1 MKIAMAQVNPIIGD
15 FNHNYRQIVTYAEKA
30 KDRGCDLVIFPELA
44 ITGYPPRDLLE
55 KRDFIETNLLCL
67 KRLREWIRGIG
78 VICGYA
84 EPNPGEVGN
93 NLFNAAVHFEDG
105 QILQTAYKRL
115 LPTYDIFDE
124 RRYFEPGNDFSVYDY
139 KGRRIGL
146 TICEDVWNDTD
157 VFKRRYYP
165 IDPVTELVRKG
176 ADLILN
182 ISASPYHLG
191 KKAFRRHMLGAIA
204 KKHRV
209 PLVMTNQ
216 VGGNDSVL
224 FDGTS
229 SAFDPEG
236 EVAAQAPDF
245 EEALAVFDVASLS
258 GDRLPGTE
266 TEPETI
272 LKALILGVR
281 DYVRKC
287 GFSKAVIGLSGGID
301 SALTAYIAAR
311 ALEPENVLTIFMP
324 SRYTSPDNFTDTRQ
338 LADNLGVAYEVVSID
353 AIFSAFTD
361 VLSPDFREEDPGV
374 TEQNIQARIRGTLL
388 MGISNARGHLVL
400 STGNKSEM
408 AIGYSTLYGDM
419 NGGLAVISDVPKTLV
434 WELSRHINR
443 DREIIPRRIVDKVP
457 SAELKPDQ
465 TDQDDLPPYEDLDQ
479 ILKKYIEE
487 FTGAERLASMGYDP
501 ALVAEVAA
509 RVDRNEYKRQQ
520 APPGLKVTSKAF
532 GYGRRYPIA
541 HQYRGAATFTAGK
554 ARG

>member
-1 MKIAMAQVNPIIGD
+1 MKIAMAQVNPVIGD
-15 FNHNYRQIVTYAEKA
+15 FNYNFQRIIDYAEKA
-30 KDRGCDLVIFPELA
+30 KARGCDLVIFPELA
-44 ITGYPPRDLLE
+44 VTGYPPRDLLE
-55 KRDFIETNLLCL
+55 KRDFVETNLACL
-67 KRLREWIRGIG
+67 RRLRERIRGIG

-105 QILQTAYKRL
+105 EILHTAYKRL

-124 RRYFEPGNDFSVYDY
+124 RRYFEPGDDFSVYDY

-146 TICEDVWNDTD
+146 TVCEDVWNDTD

-165 IDPVTELVRKG
+165 LDPVTELVRNG
-176 ADLILN
+176 ADLIVN
-182 ISASPYHLG
+182 VSASPYHLG
-191 KKAFRRHMLGAIA
+191 KRDFRRRLLSSIA

-209 PLVMTNQ
+209 PLVLANQ

-224 FDGTS
+224 FDGS
-229 SAFDPEG
+229 SGAFDPRG
-236 EVAAQAPDF
+236 EIAAQAPDF
-245 EEALAVFDVASLS
+245 EEALVVVDLDAMT
-258 GDRLPGTE
+258 GDIAPGSE
-266 TEPETI
+266 TEPEAI
-272 LKALILGVR
+272 LKALVLGVR

-311 ALEPENVLTIFMP
+311 ALDPENVLTVFMP
-324 SRYTSPDNFTDTRQ
+324 SRYTSGDNFTDTRQ
-338 LADNLGVAYEVVSID
+338 LADNLGVGYREIPID
-353 AIFSAFTD
+353 EIFTAFTN
-361 VLSPDFREEDPGV
+361 VLSPDFKENDPGV
-374 TEQNIQARIRGTLL
+374 TEQNFQARIRGTLL
-388 MGISNARGHLVL
+388 MGISNAQGHLVL

-419 NGGLAVISDVPKTLV
+419 NGGLSVISDVPKTLV
-434 WELSRHINR
+434 WELSRYINR
-443 DREIIPRRIVDKVP
+443 EREIIPRRIIDKVP

-465 TDQDDLPPYEDLDQ
+465 TDQDDLPPYEDLDK

-487 FTGAERLASMGYDP
+487 FTGAETLAAAGYDP

-541 HQYRGAATFTAGK
+541 HQYRGPAGFTA
-554 ARG
+554 R

>member
-1 MKIAMAQVNPIIGD
+1 MKIAMAQVNPVIGD
-15 FNHNYRQIVTYAEKA
+15 FNHNFRRIVDEAEKA
-30 KDRGCDLVIFPELA
+30 RARGCGLVIFPELA

-55 KRDFIETNLLCL
+55 KRDFVETNLTCL
-67 KRLREWIRGIG
+67 RRLRERIRGIG

-84 EPNPGEVGN
+84 EPNPGDVGN

-105 QILQTAYKRL
+105 EILHTAYKRL

-124 RRYFEPGNDFSVYDY
+124 RRYFEPGSDFSVYEY

-146 TICEDVWNDTD
+146 TVCEDVWNDTD
-157 VFKRRYYP
+157 VFERRYYP
-165 IDPVTELVRKG
+165 VDPVTELVKNG

-182 ISASPYHLG
+182 ISASPFHLG
-191 KKAFRRHMLGAIA
+191 KNAFRRRMLGTIA
-204 KKHRV
+204 KKHRI

-229 SAFDPEG
+229 LAFNPEG
-236 EVAAQAPDF
+236 NVVAHAPDF
-245 EEALAVFDVASLS
+245 EEALVVFDAGALS

-266 TEPETI
+266 TEPETV

-311 ALEPENVLTIFMP
+311 ALEPENVLTVFMP
-324 SRYTSPDNFTDTRQ
+324 SRYTSGDNFTDTRQ
-338 LADNLGVAYEVVSID
+338 LADNLGVGYREIPID
-353 AIFSAFTD
+353 GIFSAFTA

-388 MGISNARGHLVL
+388 MGISNAQGHLVL

-419 NGGLAVISDVPKTLV
+419 NGGLSVISDVPKTLV

-443 DREIIPRRIVDKVP
+443 DGEIIPRRIIDKVP

-465 TDQDDLPPYEDLDQ
+465 TDQDDLPPYEELDK
-479 ILKKYIEE
+479 ILKGYIEE
-487 FTGAERLASMGYDP
+487 FKSADVLAAAGCDP
-501 ALVAEVAA
+501 ALVADVAA

-541 HQYRGAATFTAGK
+541 HQYRWPADFTAGE
-554 ARG
+554 R

>member
-1 MKIAMAQVNPIIGD
+1 MKIAMAQVNPVIGD
-15 FNHNYRQIVTYAEKA
+15 FNYNFQRIIDYAEKA
-30 KDRGCDLVIFPELA
+30 KARGCDLVIFPELA
-44 ITGYPPRDLLE
+44 VTGYPPRDLLE
-55 KRDFIETNLLCL
+55 KRDFVKTNLACL
-67 KRLREWIRGIG
+67 RRLRERIRGIG

-105 QILQTAYKRL
+105 EILHTAYKRL

-124 RRYFEPGNDFSVYDY
+124 RRYFEPGDDFSVYDY

-146 TICEDVWNDTD
+146 TVCEDVWNDTD

-165 IDPVTELVRKG
+165 LDPVTELVRNG
-176 ADLILN
+176 ADLIVN
-182 ISASPYHLG
+182 VSASPYHLG
-191 KKAFRRHMLGAIA
+191 KRDFRRRLLSSIA

-209 PLVMTNQ
+209 PLVLANQ

-224 FDGTS
+224 FDGS
-229 SAFDPEG
+229 SGAFDPRG
-236 EVAAQAPDF
+236 EIAAQAPDF
-245 EEALAVFDVASLS
+245 EEALVVVDLDAMT
-258 GDRLPGTE
+258 GDIAPGSE
-266 TEPETI
+266 TEPEAI
-272 LKALILGVR
+272 LKALVLGVR

-311 ALEPENVLTIFMP
+311 ALDPENVLTVFMP
-324 SRYTSPDNFTDTRQ
+324 SRYTSGDNFTDTRQ
-338 LADNLGVAYEVVSID
+338 LADNLGVGYREIPID
-353 AIFSAFTD
+353 EIFTAFTN
-361 VLSPDFREEDPGV
+361 VLSPDFKENDPGV
-374 TEQNIQARIRGTLL
+374 TEQNFQARIRGTLL
-388 MGISNARGHLVL
+388 MGISNAQGHLVL

-419 NGGLAVISDVPKTLV
+419 NGGLSVISDVPKTLV
-434 WELSRHINR
+434 WELSRYINR
-443 DREIIPRRIVDKVP
+443 EREIIPRRIIDKVP

-465 TDQDDLPPYEDLDQ
+465 TDQDDLPPYEDLDK

-487 FTGAERLASMGYDP
+487 FTGAETLAAAGYDP

-541 HQYRGAATFTAGK
+541 HQYRGPAGFTA
-554 ARG
+554 R

>member
-1 MKIAMAQVNPIIGD
+1 MKIAMAQMNPIIGD
-15 FNHNYRQIVTYAEKA
+15 FNHNYGRIIAFSEKA
-30 KDRGCDLVIFPELA
+30 KERGCDLVVFPELA
-44 ITGYPPRDLLE
+44 VSGYPPRDLLE
-55 KRDFIETNLLCL
+55 KPDFIETNLTCL
-67 KRLREWIRGIG
+67 ARLKAHIRGIG

-84 EPNPGEVGN
+84 EPNPGDVGN
-93 NLFNAAVHFEDG
+93 NLFNAAVHFENG
-105 QILQTAYKRL
+105 EVLHTAYKRL
-115 LPTYDIFDE
+115 LPTYDVFDE
-124 RRYFEPGNDFSVYDY
+124 RRYFEPGDDFSVYVY

-157 VFKRRYYP
+157 VFKRRYYRL
-165 IDPVTELVRKG
+165 DPVTELVKNG

-191 KKAFRRHMLGAIA
+191 KKAFRQHLLSAIA
-204 KKHRV
+204 RKHNV

-224 FDGTS
+224 FDGSS
-229 SAFDPEG
+229 SAFGPAG
-236 EVAAQAPDF
+236 EVAARGPDF
-245 EEALAVFDVASLS
+245 EEALVVFDADALS
-258 GDRLPGTE
+258 GDLLPASE

-272 LKALILGVR
+272 LKALIMGVR

-311 ALEPENVLTIFMP
+311 ALEPENVLTVFMP
-324 SRYTSPDNFTDTRQ
+324 SRYTSEDNFTDTRQ
-338 LADNLGVAYEVVSID
+338 LADNLGVGYREIPID
-353 AIFSAFTD
+353 AIFSGFTT
-361 VLSPDFREEDPGV
+361 VLSPGFREDDPGV

-388 MGISNARGHLVL
+388 MGISNAQGHLVL

-434 WELSRHINR
+434 WELSRYINR
-443 DREIIPRRIVDKVP
+443 DGEIIPRRIIEKAP
-457 SAELKPDQ
+457 SAELKPNQ
-465 TDQDDLPPYEDLDQ
+465 TDQDDLPPYEDLDK
-479 ILKKYIEE
+479 ILRKYIEE
-487 FTGAERLASMGYDP
+487 STGAEAMAAAGYDP
-501 ALVAEVAA
+501 ELVAEVAA
-509 RVDRNEYKRQQ
+509 QVDRNEYKRQQ

-541 HQYRGAATFTAGK
+541 HQYRGVSGFTAGK
-554 ARG
+554 L